1 MSLFIKSY
9 YNLLYRKNKKSLIIM
24 NHKIKIEKKIKLT
37 NKNIYFLK
45 KSMHVLFFSVLMSI
59 MTNKNVK
66 INASTD

>member
-1 MSLFIKSY
+1 
-9 YNLLYRKNKKSLIIM
+9 M